1 MKKIFTIGIALMI
14 SIIGFAQLPGKH
26 ATMHGKQRQPKHEQ
40 LASLQLQH
48 RGEAVNLNELA
59 EQQSAPKKVKM
70 INNAAPTGDTIR
82 LDFDHFAV
90 MPEYSLELRTWF
102 MSAMT
107 EDEEWIVK
115 FDFYGNSSGYAGVY
129 DEMDMRY
136 DFSYIYP
143 PEYAPAVYYDK
154 IVLKIEEKQTSCLKQ
169 IKLHADILGS
179 DGNVYIVTVLHEI
192 FSPKGNLTSVLDN
205 AYLERDFDHFVLSGK
220 NDQLDINLVV
230 NKTNPISAWGPYEKQ
245 DFDMAK
251 TRVTYQGVEQV
262 IYQPEITIETQKYSD
277 TQFAW
282 SAVFS
287 YYNQDTI
294 KHTINI
300 TAPMPLAT
308 DTIEITCHNLYID
321 ESWAEWLGWV
331 QFYGQDDTY
340 DIYAGYV
347 GTFLHPGV
355 YEGVDAMLYV
365 TEIAHW
371 YEVEALYTTLEV
383 KHNPLSGIGYDVD
396 ITAYCADYNAY
407 KIHMTYT
414 VPEPTREVDVNFATS
429 AVALYDPQTKK
440 LQMENENDTYFCAL
454 NLVDKY
460 MGDEFDS
467 DDVNPAGIYLYG
479 PGNARIEIG
488 DISGKVYLQGDTT
501 MIDAKL
507 LGFDAVQYNV
517 HMWYT
522 VPEPTDTVDLFIGQA
537 EFFNE
542 IKKLGMYQLFG
553 YTNDGKYTVTF
564 GINSTVVPGTYGI
577 DGTFGKMASPDGYY
591 DLLGGGYTYVLE
603 GNYMLEDFE
612 VYTVE
617 KGTVRVEMDG
627 DQEIMV
633 YASVICSNA
642 ICYNITMSTKYD
654 KPHLAEDEP
663 DEEVD
668 RTYTDKD
675 RVVILD
681 ETESWGRIYFDV
693 EAADRSDVAAMYF
706 FTEESD
712 PEIIIPEGTYYFDYT
727 EEPGTML
734 ANPGITGEG
743 YVIPSYYG
751 RCDEHGS
758 LSGSLWLLVAGSAE
772 VKNVD
777 GKLYIE
783 VNALNSYDVPVH
795 IVYDATG
802 GTAVENVNAGQQNV
816 RKALKNNQMV
826 IVKDGAEYTV
836 LGVKL

>member
-1 MKKIFTIGIALMI
+1 MKKIFTLGVAMMMTVIGW
-14 SIIGFAQLPGKH
+14 AQMPSRQE
-26 ATMHGKQRQPKHEQ
+26 MKQGNQRLPKHEQ
-40 LASLQLQH
+40 LASLQQ
-48 RGEAVNLNELA
+48 RGEAVDIREIAGQSNL
-59 EQQSAPKKVKM
+59 APVRAKKV
-70 INNAAPTGDTIR
+70 AQATTDTVR
-82 LDFDHFAV
+82 LHFDHFAV

-102 MSAMT
+102 VSAMT

-115 FDFYGNSSGYAGVY
+115 FDFYGKSTGFAGVY
-129 DEMDMRY
+129 TEMDMRY

-143 PEYAPAVYYDK
+143 PEYAPAVYYEK
-154 IVLKIEEKQTSCLKQ
+154 ITLTMEENITPYLKQ

-179 DGNVYIVTVLHEI
+179 DGKVYIVTVLHEV
-192 FSPKGNLTSVLDN
+192 FSPKSTIESVLEN
-205 AYLERDFDHFVLSGK
+205 AYLERDVDHFVLSGK
-220 NDQLDINLVV
+220 NNELDINLVV
-230 NKTNPISAWGPYEKQ
+230 NKSNPISSWGPYEKQ
-245 DFDMAK
+245 DFDMAQ
-251 TRVTYQGVEQV
+251 TRITYQGVEQV
-262 IYQPEITIETQKYSD
+262 IYQPEILIETQQYSD

-287 YYNQDTI
+287 YFNQDTVQ
-294 KHTINI
+294 HTIQI

-347 GTFLHPGV
+347 GTFLKPGR
-355 YEGVDAMLYV
+355 YEGIDAMLYV
-365 TEIAHW
+365 TEIASW
-371 YEVEALYTTLEV
+371 YEVEALYTVLEV
-383 KHNPLSGIGYDVD
+383 KNNPLSGRGYDVD

-407 KIHMTYT
+407 KIHMTYS
-414 VPEPTREVDVNFATS
+414 VPEPTSEVDINFETS
-429 AVALYDPQTKK
+429 AIALYDPQLKR
-440 LQMENENDTYFCAL
+440 LQMENENDTYFCAI
-454 NLVDKY
+454 NLINKY

-467 DDVNPAGIYLYG
+467 DDVDPAGIYLYG
-479 PGNARIEIG
+479 LGARIEVG

-501 MIDAKL
+501 IIDAKL

-522 VPEPTDTVDLFIGQA
+522 VPEPTDTVELFIGNAQ
-537 EFFNE
+537 FFNE

-553 YTNDGKYTVTF
+553 QSADQEYTVTF

-577 DGTFGKMASPDGYY
+577 DGTFGEMASPDGYY
-591 DLLGGGYTYVLE
+591 DLLGGGYTYVLK
-603 GNYMLEDFE
+603 GDYMLEDFE

-617 KGTVRVEMDG
+617 KGTVRVEMDE

-642 ICYNITMSTKYD
+642 VCYNITMSTKYD

-663 DEEVD
+663 EEEVD
-668 RTYTDKD
+668 RIYTSND

-693 EAADRSDVAAMYF
+693 EAADRSDVAALYF
-706 FTEESD
+706 FAEESD

-734 ANPGITGEG
+734 ANHGITGEG
-743 YVIPSYYG
+743 YIIPSYYG
-751 RCDEHGS
+751 QCDEHGS
-758 LSGSLWLLVAGSAE
+758 LSGTLWLLVAGSAE
-772 VKNVD
+772 VKNMG

-795 IVYDATG
+795 IVYDGTNGAAVDLVEGPDATVQKRLRDG
-802 GTAVENVNAGQQNV
+802 QLIILRDGKEYNA
-816 RKALKNNQMV
+816 
-826 IVKDGAEYTV
+826 
-836 LGVKL
+836 LGMEM

>member
-1 MKKIFTIGIALMI
+1 MKKIFTLGIAMMMTV
-14 SIIGFAQLPGKH
+14 IGWAQMPSRQE
-26 ATMHGKQRQPKHEQ
+26 MKQGNQRLPKHEQ
-40 LASLQLQH
+40 LASLQQ
-48 RGEAVNLNELA
+48 RGEAVDIREIAGQSNL
-59 EQQSAPKKVKM
+59 APIRAKKV
-70 INNAAPTGDTIR
+70 AQATTDTVR
-82 LDFDHFAV
+82 LHFDHFAV

-102 MSAMT
+102 VSAMT

-115 FDFYGNSSGYAGVY
+115 FDFYGKSTGFAGVY
-129 DEMDMRY
+129 TEMDMRY

-143 PEYAPAVYYDK
+143 PEYAPAVYYEK
-154 IVLKIEEKQTSCLKQ
+154 ITLTMEENITPYLKQ

-179 DGNVYIVTVLHEI
+179 DGKVYIVTVLHEV
-192 FSPKGNLTSVLDN
+192 FSPKSTIESVLEN
-205 AYLERDFDHFVLSGK
+205 AYLERDVDHFVLSGK
-220 NDQLDINLVV
+220 NNELDINLVV
-230 NKTNPISAWGPYEKQ
+230 NKSNPISSWGPYEKQ
-245 DFDMAK
+245 DFDMAQ
-251 TRVTYQGVEQV
+251 TRITYQGVEQV
-262 IYQPEITIETQKYSD
+262 IYQPEILIETQQYSD

-287 YYNQDTI
+287 YFNQDTVQ
-294 KHTINI
+294 HTIQI

-347 GTFLHPGV
+347 GTFLKPGR
-355 YEGVDAMLYV
+355 YEGIDAMLYV
-365 TEIAHW
+365 TEIASW
-371 YEVEALYTTLEV
+371 YEVEALYTVLEV
-383 KHNPLSGIGYDVD
+383 KNNPLSGRGYDVD

-407 KIHMTYT
+407 KIHMTYS
-414 VPEPTREVDVNFATS
+414 VPEPTSEVDINFETS
-429 AVALYDPQTKK
+429 AIALYDPQLKR
-440 LQMENENDTYFCAL
+440 LQMENENDTYFCAI
-454 NLVDKY
+454 NLINKY

-467 DDVNPAGIYLYG
+467 DDVDPAGIYLYG
-479 PGNARIEIG
+479 LGARIEVG

-501 MIDAKL
+501 IIDAKL

-522 VPEPTDTVDLFIGQA
+522 VPEPTDTVELFIGNAQ
-537 EFFNE
+537 FFNE

-553 YTNDGKYTVTF
+553 QSADQEYTVTF

-577 DGTFGKMASPDGYY
+577 DGTFGEMASPDGYY
-591 DLLGGGYTYVLE
+591 DLLGGGYTYVLK
-603 GNYMLEDFE
+603 GDYMLEDFE

-617 KGTVRVEMDG
+617 KGTVRVEMDE

-642 ICYNITMSTKYD
+642 VRYNITMSTKYD

-663 DEEVD
+663 EEEVD
-668 RTYTDKD
+668 RIYTSND

-693 EAADRSDVAAMYF
+693 EAADRSDVAALYF
-706 FTEESD
+706 FAEESD

-734 ANPGITGEG
+734 ANHGITGEG
-743 YVIPSYYG
+743 YIIPSYYG
-751 RCDEHGS
+751 QCDEHGS
-758 LSGSLWLLVAGSAE
+758 LSGTLWLLVAGSAE
-772 VKNVD
+772 VKNMG

-795 IVYDATG
+795 IVYDGTNGAAVDLVEGPDATVQKRLRDG
-802 GTAVENVNAGQQNV
+802 QLIILRDGKEYNA
-816 RKALKNNQMV
+816 
-826 IVKDGAEYTV
+826 
-836 LGVKL
+836 LGMEM

>member
-1 MKKIFTIGIALMI
+1 MKKIFTLGVAMMMTLIGW
-14 SIIGFAQLPGKH
+14 AQMPSRQE
-26 ATMHGKQRQPKHEQ
+26 MKQGNQRLPKHEQ
-40 LASLQLQH
+40 LASLQQ
-48 RGEAVNLNELA
+48 RGEAVDIREIA
-59 EQQSAPKKVKM
+59 GQSTVAPVHAKKV
-70 INNAAPTGDTIR
+70 AQTTTDTVR
-82 LDFDHFAV
+82 LHFDHFAV

-102 MSAMT
+102 VSAMT

-115 FDFYGNSSGYAGVY
+115 FDFYGKSTGFAGTY
-129 DEMDMRY
+129 TEMDMRY

-143 PEYAPAVYYDK
+143 PEYAPAVYYEK
-154 IVLKIEEKQTSCLKQ
+154 ITLTMEEKITPYLKQ

-179 DGNVYIVTVLHEI
+179 DGKVYIVTVLHEV
-192 FSPKGNLTSVLDN
+192 FSPKSTLESVLDN
-205 AYLERDFDHFVLSGK
+205 AYLERDVDHFVLSGK
-220 NDQLDINLVV
+220 NNELDINLVV
-230 NKTNPISAWGPYEKQ
+230 NKSNPISAWGPYEKQ
-245 DFDMAK
+245 DFDMAQ

-262 IYQPEITIETQKYSD
+262 VYQPEIIIETTQYSE

-287 YYNQDTI
+287 YFNQDTVQHI
-294 KHTINI
+294 IQI

-347 GTFLHPGV
+347 GTFLMPGR
-355 YEGVDAMLYV
+355 YEGIDAMLYV
-365 TEIAHW
+365 TEIASW
-371 YEVEALYTTLEV
+371 YEVEALYTVLEV
-383 KHNPLSGIGYDVD
+383 KNNPLSGNGYDVD

-407 KIHMTYT
+407 KIHMTYS
-414 VPEPTREVDVNFATS
+414 VPEPTREVDINFETS
-429 AVALYDPQTKK
+429 SIALYDPQINK
-440 LQMENENDTYFCAL
+440 LQMENENDTYFCAI
-454 NLVDKY
+454 NLINKY

-479 PGNARIEIG
+479 PGNARIEVG

-501 MIDAKL
+501 IIDAKL

-517 HMWYT
+517 HMWYA
-522 VPEPTDTVDLFIGQA
+522 VPEPTDTVELFIGKA
-537 EFFNE
+537 DFFNE
-542 IKKLGMYQLFG
+542 IKKLGMYQLYG
-553 YTNDGKYTVTF
+553 YTADQEYTVTF

-603 GNYMLEDFE
+603 GDYMLEDFE

-617 KGTVRVEMDG
+617 KGIVRVEMDE

-642 ICYNITMSTKYD
+642 VCYNITMSTKYD

-663 DEEVD
+663 EEEVD
-668 RTYTDKD
+668 RTYTSND

-693 EAADRSDVAAMYF
+693 EAADRSDVTALYF
-706 FTEESD
+706 FADESD

-743 YVIPSYYG
+743 YIIPSYYG
-751 RCDEHGS
+751 QCDEHGS
-758 LSGSLWLLVAGSAE
+758 LSGTLWLLVAGSAE
-772 VKNVD
+772 VKNVG

-795 IVYDATG
+795 IVYD
-802 GTAVENVNAGQQNV
+802 GTNGAAVEQVAGPEATAQKRLRDGQLIILRDGKEYNA
-816 RKALKNNQMV
+816 
-826 IVKDGAEYTV
+826 
-836 LGVKL
+836 LGVQM